1 MAVPVVLGIM
11 AVTAIATAYAAYK
24 KGEISKEEY
33 ERNKQLGQEMEAKLK
48 APPGMAEPFTPE
60 EYAFAQKYNPQIAAY
75 VEENRPELVTESG
88 SQTEKR
94 MQRNALSKYS
104 NLAETGTDVIA
115 DAQREEAL
123 FDADAQDKARRNQIV
138 QNMANRGL
146 GGSGQDMLA
155 QMQSSQDSAVN
166 ARSASLDAVKQAEAR
181 RLGALDKMAG
191 LAGNVRGQNFQVE
204 QNNANVMNAF
214 NQRLSSS
221 KNQYNQNAADTQNRA
236 QQFNIENEQ
245 RVNAANTGLR
255 NQSNLSNLTR
265 EEDAKQRLL
274 DFQNNMATGNYDRA
288 ADLNAMKSRNDRE
301 GVADKAQVLTSTAA
315 AGANAYSSERTA
327 DAADRAANQ
336 RDEDLKLRRED
347 QANRNA
353 PALNLYSD
361 KPTVYNDTNKTR
373 SRYA

>member
-1 MAVPVVLGIM
+1 MIPFVVAAM
-11 AVTAIATAYAAYK
+11 AVTALAGAYVAYK
-24 KGEISKEEY
+24 KGQISKE
-33 ERNKQLGQEMEAKLK
+33 QLAKMEEHAKNMEAKMI
-48 APPGMAEPFTPE
+48 APSGTAEAFTPE
-60 EYAFAQKYNPQIAAY
+60 EYEFAQKYNPQIATY
-75 VEENRPELVTESG
+75 VQENRPELVTDSA
-88 SQTEKR
+88 SQPERR
-94 MQRNALSKYS
+94 MQRDALNRYA
-104 NLAETGTDVIA
+104 NLSQSGTDVIA

-123 FDADAQDKARRNQIV
+123 FDAGAQDKARRNQIV